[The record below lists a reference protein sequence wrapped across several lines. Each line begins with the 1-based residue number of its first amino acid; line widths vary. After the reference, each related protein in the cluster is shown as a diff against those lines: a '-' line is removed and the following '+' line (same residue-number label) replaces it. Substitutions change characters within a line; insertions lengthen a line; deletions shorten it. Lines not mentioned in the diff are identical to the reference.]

1 MLFWIIVGLV
11 AAVTIGA
18 VVWSVCEGWN
28 DGLDHVVF
36 GFIGLFVSGGVGFL
50 LMVVTTAVI
59 HPPLERVVVS
69 EKTQQLRALG
79 NASGLEGRS
88 YFLGGG
94 YVKDKRV
101 LNFITNNEGGAIKV
115 ERADAEDSVIYEDS
129 TVASV
134 KVTHVDYVNGWI
146 VPFPLGDDHE
156 YESHI
161 PAGSVVESYA
171 LDNK

>member
-1 MLFWIIVGLV
+1 MLFWILIGLIVAITAFVVVMEASDSYGSPFIGGIVTLV
-11 AAVTIGA
+11 ISATVGFFVA
-18 VVWSVCEGWN
+18 VVVCA
-28 DGLDHVVF
+28 
-36 GFIGLFVSGGVGFL
+36 I
-50 LMVVTTAVI
+50 AR
-59 HPPLERVVVS
+59 PPLEAVPVG

-79 NASGLEGRS
+79 NANGLEGRS

-129 TVASV
+129 TAASV

-146 VPFPLGDDHE
+146 APFPLGDSHK
-156 YESHI
+156 YEFHI
-161 PAGSVVESYA
+161 PAGSVVESYT